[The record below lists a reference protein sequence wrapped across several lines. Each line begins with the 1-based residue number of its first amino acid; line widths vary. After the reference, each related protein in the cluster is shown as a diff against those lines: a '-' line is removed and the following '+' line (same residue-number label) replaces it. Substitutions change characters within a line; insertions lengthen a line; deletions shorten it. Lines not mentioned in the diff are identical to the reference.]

1 MDISNLNISN
11 VPIEIGDFSSEIISK
26 KDNIYK
32 SRSLQEINAK
42 TYETEVNKNVLD
54 FASSIYIELEYIAK
68 LHGDDTIKKLIPI
81 VVIILE
87 ELDEIYK
94 NREKL
99 TVQNDFIKEE
109 NVKLLSQYER
119 EKKLRL
125 DRELVI

>member
-1 MDISNLNISN
+1 MDISNLNIAN
-11 VPIEIGDFSSEIISK
+11 VPIAICGFSNEIVSK
-26 KDNIYK
+26 KYNIYK
-32 SRSLQEINAK
+32 SRSLQKINTK
-42 TYETEVNKNVLD
+42 TYETELNKNVLD
-54 FASSIYIELEYIAK
+54 FASSIYTELENIAK
-68 LHGDDTIKKLIPI
+68 LHGDDSIKKLIPI

-109 NVKLLSQYER
+109 NVKLLSQYES